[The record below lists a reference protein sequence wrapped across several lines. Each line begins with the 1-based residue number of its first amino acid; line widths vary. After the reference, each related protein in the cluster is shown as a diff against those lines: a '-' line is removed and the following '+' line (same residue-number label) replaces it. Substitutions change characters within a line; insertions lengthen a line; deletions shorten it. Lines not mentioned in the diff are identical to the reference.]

1 MKKTSFEDYLKEVHG
16 EDYNGTDDGMPD
28 AFDAWVTELQADDW
42 MKLGDGFRDF
52 VINEFKVNT
61 PKEVFTFTNDAL
73 LHMFAGL
80 VSAGMNEDGEEE
92 WIGNDKQWNLYNRIS
107 EEYGN

>member
-1 MKKTSFEDYLKEVHG
+1 MTQTPFRDFLQEKHAEDYH
-16 EDYNGTDDGMPD
+16 GTDDGMPD
-28 AFDAWVTELQADDW
+28 SFDAWLSNLQVDDF
-42 MKLGDGFRDF
+42 LEYGD
-52 VINEFKVNT
+52 EF
-61 PKEVFTFTNDAL
+61 VFTLPKAEFTNDAL

-92 WIGNDKQWNLYNRIS
+92 WIGNDKQWQLYNKIS